1 MGEARFFRA
10 FCYFYLVNL
19 FGDVPLATTTDS
31 TINARLPRI
40 PSDEVYQQIITDLK
54 EAESL
59 LSTEY
64 LDANLK
70 SYGGLPERVRPTKW
84 AASAMLARVYLYQE
98 GFLKRR
104 SKCYCPN

>member
-1 MGEARFFRA
+1 M
-10 FCYFYLVNL
+10 VNL
-19 FGDVPLATTTDS
+19 FGDVPLATTTDY
-31 TINARLPRI
+31 TINARLLCI

-70 SYGGLPERVRPTKW
+70 SYGGLLVKECVQQMGGLRN
-84 AASAMLARVYLYQE
+84 ARKSVFIPG

-104 SKCYCPN
+104 SKRYCL